1 MHVKEHNYSHPY
13 CMDEI
18 FFFLILCCHL
28 WQLKV
33 KYHAALQHCD
43 DPFILLQKSLEID
56 PDYYEVYFNL
66 GNLVSDEGNH
76 AEAAALY
83 ARSESQTQF

>member
-1 MHVKEHNYSHPY
+1 MVVHSMKHN
-13 CMDEI
+13 
-18 FFFLILCCHL
+18 
-28 WQLKV
+28 
-33 KYHAALQHCD
+33 
-43 DPFILLQKSLEID
+43 PFIQKSLEID

-83 ARSESQTQF
+83 ARSESQTTFH

>member
-1 MHVKEHNYSHPY
+1 MKHN
-13 CMDEI
+13 
-18 FFFLILCCHL
+18 
-28 WQLKV
+28 
-33 KYHAALQHCD
+33 
-43 DPFILLQKSLEID
+43 PFIQKSLEID

-83 ARSESQTQF
+83 ARSESQTTFHWAL